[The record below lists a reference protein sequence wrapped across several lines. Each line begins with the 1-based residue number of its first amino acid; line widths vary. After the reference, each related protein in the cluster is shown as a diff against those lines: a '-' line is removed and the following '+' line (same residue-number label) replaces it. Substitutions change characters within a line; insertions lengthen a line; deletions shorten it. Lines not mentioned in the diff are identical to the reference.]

1 MAQSIAANF
10 WNRVTHPF
18 GRSGAAEGLLED
30 GNGVAPSIGDRY
42 AQTTQ
47 GAPVWIVENV
57 LSVTASRYPLVKLT
71 NEKYPDMLKIVSI
84 STLADHA
91 EFTRAH

>member
-18 GRSGAAEGLLED
+18 GGSGSPDAILE
-30 GNGVAPSIGDRY
+30 NGTGQTPSVGDRY
-42 AQTTQ
+42 MQTKEGT
-47 GAPVWIVENV
+47 PVWIVENV
-57 LSVTASRYPLVKLT
+57 LSVTASRYPLVRLT
-71 NEKYPDMLKIVSI
+71 SEKYPDLMKIVSI
-84 STLADHA
+84 STLADHG